1 MNGTAIEHTCIE
13 ATLREVAE
21 TVPGWSPFEQLLSL
35 FTLAYH
41 SARLGDVL
49 EIGSWCGRSMIALGL
64 AAQSAGSARVHCVD
78 AFPERDDWYE
88 NADGTFSFQ
97 VATATGVVRGHV
109 DQVVWAEPF
118 HRDIVPTYE
127 RWGSL
132 WKAFLAS
139 RERFGLT
146 DIVTPHRMSSAAFFT
161 GPGRAHRYGLVFID
175 GEHSYEAVSHDMDA
189 AIERLVDGG
198 TLCMD
203 DAFTSYDGVTSA
215 IRDRIEQRAS
225 RLRQPMR
232 VTRKL
237 FAAVKA

>member
-1 MNGTAIEHTCIE
+1 MNATAIEQTCIE

-21 TVPGWSPFEQLLSL
+21 TVPGWTPLEQLLSL
-35 FTLAYH
+35 FALAYN

-49 EIGSWCGRSMIALGL
+49 EIGSWCGRSMVALGL
-64 AAQSAGSARVHCVD
+64 AAQAAGNAHVHCVD
-78 AFPERDDWYE
+78 AFPERGDWYE

-97 VATATGVVRGHV
+97 VVTETGVVRGHA

-132 WKAFLAS
+132 WKAFLGS
-139 RERFGLT
+139 RERFGLN
-146 DIVTPHRMSSAAFFT
+146 DVVTPHRMSSAAFFT

-175 GEHSYEAVSHDMDA
+175 GEHSHEAVAYDMDA
-189 AIERLVDGG
+189 AIERLVTGG

-203 DAFTSYDGVTSA
+203 DAFTCYDGVNAA
-215 IRDRIEQRAS
+215 IRHRIESQAS
-225 RLRQPMR
+225 GLRQPMR
-232 VTRKL
+232 VTRKM